1 MERPSDKEKI
11 LLSSLEVKLFIVRQR
26 KKRPLIS
33 KKLEVA
39 CGHPVQKEES
49 AATDVW
55 CKLLCLE
62 SKTHHTLRPLL
73 V

>member
-1 MERPSDKEKI
+1 MERPIDEETI

-26 KKRPLIS
+26 EKRPLVS
-33 KKLEVA
+33 GKLEVA
-39 CGHPVQKEES
+39 GGHPVQKEES

-62 SKTHHTLRPLL
+62 RKTHHTLRPLL